1 MRAFQRGFFCS
12 DLTLRYPYRECTIT
26 IPMLLIYTLLL
37 PMLFISVVEIMRICK
52 CFRLRKYITNLARS
66 LSIFS
71 FGFIATYLTTELAKN
86 VVGRLRPHFYT
97 ACQPRLPDGSSC
109 ESAYQQL
116 VGGGVYVE
124 HYYCANRNLSA
135 RQLRELHVSFPSA
148 HSSLSFYAMLLLC
161 FYLHAVWRGR
171 GTTRVLRHI
180 LQFLLL
186 LVACY
191 IALSRVR
198 DYWHHWSDVL
208 AGALLGAVYAIL
220 TAVYVGRM
228 LRQGFADAASTHK
241 HKKHQYKLGGKQQLK
256 QLAHAH
262 QHHHTHQLSTSQH
275 RLASHDARSG
285 RMLLVA
291 ASGSVSN
298 LQQQQLLST
307 AHEELEKQQL
317 HEQVVKEHLMER
329 GSIGGV
335 GGGGGGDCEWKLQA
349 VVLPT

>member
-1 MRAFQRGFFCS
+1 MRAFQRGFFCA
-12 DLTLRYPYRECTIT
+12 DLSLRYPYRECTIT
-26 IPMLLIYTLLL
+26 VSMLLIYTVLL

-66 LSIFS
+66 LATFS
-71 FGFIATYLTTELAKN
+71 YGFIATYLTTELGKN

-97 ACQPRLPDGSSC
+97 ACQPRLADGSSC

-124 HYYCANRNLSA
+124 HYYCSNRNLSA

-148 HSSLSFYAMLLLC
+148 HSSLAFYAMLLLC
-161 FYLHAVWRGR
+161 FYLHAVWHGR

-186 LVACY
+186 LVGCY

-208 AGALLGAVYAIL
+208 AGALLGLVYAVL

-228 LRQGFADAASTHK
+228 LRANFAEACTTPK
-241 HKKHQYKLGGKQQLK
+241 HKKHQAQQQYKVTNQQ
-256 QLAHAH
+256 QRPHAH
-262 QHHHTHQLSTSQH
+262 HHP
-275 RLASHDARSG
+275 LASSHQHLTPHDARS

-291 ASGSVSN
+291 ASGSVTN
-298 LQQQQLLST
+298 LQQQQLLAT
-307 AHEELEKQQL
+307 AHEEHEKHEKQQL
-317 HEQVVKEHLMER
+317 HEQVKEHLMER
-329 GSIGGV
+329 GSI

>member
-1 MRAFQRGFFCS
+1 MRAFQRGFFCA
-12 DLTLRYPYRECTIT
+12 DLSLRYPYRECTIT

-37 PMLFISVVEIMRICK
+37 PMLFICVVEIMRICK
-52 CFRLRKYITNLARS
+52 CFRLRKYVTNLARS
-66 LSIFS
+66 LATFS

-97 ACQPRLPDGSSC
+97 ACQPRLADGTSC

-124 HYYCANRNLSA
+124 HYYCSNRNLSA

-208 AGALLGAVYAIL
+208 AGALLGLVYAVL

-228 LRQGFADAASTHK
+228 LRPTFTEAAAQK
-241 HKKHQYKLGGKQQLK
+241 HKKHAQHQYKVTK
-256 QLAHAH
+256 HH
-262 QHHHTHQLSTSQH
+262 QHHHHQLTSSQH
-275 RLASHDARSG
+275 HLTPHDARS

-307 AHEELEKQQL
+307 THEEHEKQQL
-317 HEQVVKEHLMER
+317 HEQVAKEHLMER
-329 GSIGGV
+329 GGI

>member
-1 MRAFQRGFFCS
+1 MRAFQRGFFCA
-12 DLTLRYPYRECTIT
+12 DLSLRYPYRECTIT

-66 LSIFS
+66 LATFS
-71 FGFIATYLTTELAKN
+71 YGFIATYLTTELGKN

-97 ACQPRLPDGSSC
+97 ACQPRLADGSSC

-124 HYYCANRNLSA
+124 HYYCSNRNLSA

-148 HSSLSFYAMLLLC
+148 HSSLAFYAMLLLC
-161 FYLHAVWRGR
+161 FYLHAVWHGR

-186 LVACY
+186 LVGCY

-208 AGALLGAVYAIL
+208 AGALLGLVYAVL

-228 LRQGFADAASTHK
+228 LRANFAEACTTQK
-241 HKKHQYKLGGKQQLK
+241 HKKHQAQQQQYKVTNHQQRP
-256 QLAHAH
+256 HAH
-262 QHHHTHQLSTSQH
+262 HQPLASSHQLLTP
-275 RLASHDARSG
+275 HDARS

-291 ASGSVSN
+291 ASGSVTN
-298 LQQQQLLST
+298 LQQQQLLAI
-307 AHEELEKQQL
+307 AHEEHEKHEKQQL
-317 HEQVVKEHLMER
+317 HEQVKEHLMER
-329 GSIGGV
+329 GSIG

>member
-1 MRAFQRGFFCS
+1 
-12 DLTLRYPYRECTIT
+12 
-26 IPMLLIYTLLL
+26 
-37 PMLFISVVEIMRICK
+37 
-52 CFRLRKYITNLARS
+52 
-66 LSIFS
+66 
-71 FGFIATYLTTELAKN
+71 
-86 VVGRLRPHFYT
+86 
-97 ACQPRLPDGSSC
+97 
-109 ESAYQQL
+109 
-116 VGGGVYVE
+116 
-124 HYYCANRNLSA
+124 
-135 RQLRELHVSFPSA
+135 
-148 HSSLSFYAMLLLC
+148 MLLLC

-208 AGALLGAVYAIL
+208 AGALLGIVYAVL

-228 LRQGFADAASTHK
+228 LRQGFADAASSHK
-241 HKKHQYKLGGKQQLK
+241 HKKHQYKLGGKQQVN
-256 QLAHAH
+256 QLAHT
-262 QHHHTHQLSTSQH
+262 QHHHPHQLTSSQH
-275 RLASHDARSG
+275 RLAQHDARSG

-298 LQQQQLLST
+298 LQQQQLLPT
-307 AHEELEKQQL
+307 AHEDLEKQQL
-317 HEQVVKEHLMER
+317 HEQVVKEHLVER
-329 GSIGGV
+329 GSI

>member
-1 MRAFQRGFFCS
+1 MRAFQRGFFCA
-12 DLTLRYPYRECTIT
+12 DLSLRYPYRDCTIT

-52 CFRLRKYITNLARS
+52 CFRLRKYIINLARN
-66 LSIFS
+66 LATFS

-97 ACQPRLPDGSSC
+97 ACQPRLADGSSC

-124 HYYCANRNLSA
+124 HYYCSNRNLSA

-180 LQFLLL
+180 LQLLLL

-208 AGALLGAVYAIL
+208 AGALLGALYAIL

-228 LRQGFADAASTHK
+228 LRHTFAEASLPSK
-241 HKKHQYKLGGKQQLK
+241 HKKHAPQVYKVGKQ
-256 QLAHAH
+256 H
-262 QHHHTHQLSTSQH
+262 QHLTSSQH
-275 RLASHDARSG
+275 HLASLDARS

-298 LQQQQLLST
+298 LHQQQQLLPQT
-307 AHEELEKQQL
+307 HEEHEKKQAL
-317 HEQVVKEHLMER
+317 HEQVVKEHMIER
-329 GSIGGV
+329 GGIVNGTE
-335 GGGGGGDCEWKLQA
+335 CEWKLQA

>member
-1 MRAFQRGFFCS
+1 MRAFQRGFFCA
-12 DLTLRYPYRECTIT
+12 DLSLRYPYRECTIT
-26 IPMLLIYTLLL
+26 IPMLLVYTLLL
-37 PMLFISVVEIMRICK
+37 PMLFICVVEIMRICK
-52 CFRLRKYITNLARS
+52 CFRLRKYVTNLARS
-66 LSIFS
+66 LATFS

-97 ACQPRLPDGSSC
+97 ACQPRLADGTSC

-124 HYYCANRNLSA
+124 HYYCSNRNLSA

-208 AGALLGAVYAIL
+208 AGALLGLVYAVL

-228 LRQGFADAASTHK
+228 LRPTFAEAAAQK
-241 HKKHQYKLGGKQQLK
+241 HKKHTQHQYKVTK
-256 QLAHAH
+256 HH
-262 QHHHTHQLSTSQH
+262 QHHHHQLTSSQH
-275 RLASHDARSG
+275 HLTPHDARS

-307 AHEELEKQQL
+307 THEEHEKQQF
-317 HEQVVKEHLMER
+317 HEQVAKEHLMER
-329 GSIGGV
+329 GGI
-335 GGGGGGDCEWKLQA
+335 GGGGIGGDCEWKLQA